1 MREWLRHVALAAVA
15 ALCACGGSGS
25 TGLILPESALLAEVR
40 RDGTCIEADGISY
53 CATDSEQAVS
63 PDGQSALAPAE
74 TGSGPSPCPT
84 VADDCPRDEL
94 GFTVRGFPPGA
105 ACATAVRSAE
115 GDAWAIGALVPVGTA
130 PTQVPVAASAG
141 TDASIELVLLCFD
154 VGPAGLP
161 ATVATLSETNP
172 DVVFVPR
179 TP

>member
-1 MREWLRHVALAAVA
+1 MREWLRHIALAA

-40 RDGTCIEADGISY
+40 RDGTCIESEGISY

-74 TGSGPSPCPT
+74 MGSGPSPCPT
-84 VADDCPRDEL
+84 GGDDCPGRDEL
-94 GFTVRGFPPGA
+94 GFTVQGFAPGA
-105 ACATAVRSAE
+105 ACATAAQSSE
-115 GDAWAIGALVPVGTA
+115 GDAWSIGALVPVGVEA
-130 PTQVPVAASAG
+130 TQVPVPAS
-141 TDASIELVLLCFD
+141 TDSGASSELVLLCFD
-154 VGPAGLP
+154 VAPAELP
-161 ATVATLSETNP
+161 GSVATLSETNP